1 MCIRDRGY
9 LPRKIL
15 NDGRSETWK
24 PPSGV
29 FEIEGFI
36 MLPFSDG
43 NLQGSEINRIDI
55 DLLSA
60 EWNLNLLPFYFQQ
73 NQQITNDWPV
83 QMEPL
88 ELTEGSHFS
97 YAVQWFIFTLIGL
110 VGYPLVLRRV
120 VADDRLVA

>member
-1 MCIRDRGY
+1 MYKR
-9 LPRKIL
+9 
-15 NDGRSETWK
+15 
-24 PPSGV
+24 
-29 FEIEGFI
+29 
-36 MLPFSDG
+36 
-43 NLQGSEINRIDI
+43 QDI

-60 EWNLNLLPFYFQQ
+60 EWELPLLPFYFKQ
-73 NQQITNDWPV
+73 NQRMINDWPV

-88 ELTEGSHFS
+88 ELTEGSHLS